1 VYVFFSRILVRGLD
15 KFDSRQSHWHP
26 TDATSMAALLCNYKT
41 ARRGMIAL
49 KYVPAPRRRASN
61 GLPVHPLGLPLML
74 VRRAR
79 SFLLCVIA
87 MVFIGVGS
95 TSLAYGQKF
104 ESVLQDYC
112 IQKCA
117 EFKLIEEHREWQQK
131 YFPMDEFPHTV
142 EPPVGCT
149 CPKISP
155 PGWGGVADHTA
166 VPKPARTT
174 LPTAVF
180 LVAPPTLT
188 CVLSPRCECCHGF
201 TT

>member
-1 VYVFFSRILVRGLD
+1 MLRLKIKCNGCLEQRSKTQVTSHDGGATLRLQ
-15 KFDSRQSHWHP
+15 DSSARHGRFKVCARS
-26 TDATSMAALLCNYKT
+26 AASCVQ
-41 ARRGMIAL
+41 RF
-49 KYVPAPRRRASN
+49 ASSSF
-61 GLPVHPLGLPLML
+61 GLPLML